1 MISDLISQASD
12 ATLEEF
18 LEELDALTDS
28 DKDLKD
34 QDSLAKLDSLCAR
47 EEVRDLKEV
56 IVPRKK
62 AQALW
67 PRGSERKV
75 RFSEE
80 LVQNAPA
87 EQPSQ
92 DSAGAES
99 KGSLK
104 VSSPKKNK
112 REVERPQ
119 LPATKQDDSQG
130 KGGSLPALPVVQQP
144 ASETEHTEKERT
156 VPSSPPAEKASASLQ
171 PVSKGSSNS
180 ANTGTAQITAEDEQ
194 WCFCPCLGVCVH
206 LYVRLAKYLVRHL
219 RKVSKLNLWLHIYN
233 F

>member
-1 MISDLISQASD
+1 MFSDLISQASD

-28 DKDLKD
+28 NKEDLKD
-34 QDSLAKLDSLCAR
+34 QDSLAKLDSLCAL

-56 IVPRKK
+56 IVPQKK
-62 AQALW
+62 VQALS
-67 PRGSERKV
+67 PRGSEKKV

-104 VSSPKKNK
+104 VPSPKKNK

-119 LPATKQDDSQG
+119 LPATKQDDPQG
-130 KGGSLPALPVVQQP
+130 KGGSLPALPVAQQQV
-144 ASETEHTEKERT
+144 SESEHTEKERSPAT
-156 VPSSPPAEKASASLQ
+156 VPSSLPAEKASASLQ

-180 ANTGTAQITAEDEQ
+180 ANTGTAQLMLIID
-194 WCFCPCLGVCVH
+194 H
-206 LYVRLAKYLVRHL
+206 R
-219 RKVSKLNLWLHIYN
+219 
-233 F
+233 